1 MIKEYEQ
8 VMYMGP
14 AIRGIVKNGAVFTA
28 GIPKKLEKL
37 AEKKPIIRQLII
49 PLSEI
54 VQAKKDLDTEGS
66 VTSAAYDRIL
76 SLSETEIREIT
87 EVE

>member
-1 MIKEYEQ
+1 MIKENEQ

-37 AEKKPIIRQLII
+37 AEKKPIIRKLII